1 MRLTICCL
9 LCGALV
15 TLVGCDSSGVATTG
29 APDTSATD
37 VPKVTSTAGSS
48 GTIVTSTVEEPPS
61 QTLFDQESGVGSFSF
76 SGYGPHP
83 EDALDVYYYAPEGD
97 LRASRIL
104 VVMPGR
110 GRNAAQYR
118 DEWLEQARR
127 ESVLLLVP
135 EFSDETYSVTE
146 YNLGSVVDESGSVL
160 PEEEWT
166 FAVIEGLFDYVSRA
180 VTSEEAGYYLFGHS
194 AGGQFVH
201 RFMLFMENNRVVQAV
216 SANSGWYTATEP
228 KVDFPYGLRDGPAED
243 EADLRRMVAE
253 PLVVMLGSMDT
264 DPNSDGLRSDSGS
277 DEQGATRLD
286 RGFYFFRTG
295 QQAAEDTQ
303 TVFAWELEIVNGV
316 GHSNEDIAE
325 AAAAKFFP

>member
-1 MRLTICCL
+1 MRLTISLL
-9 LCGALV
+9 LCAAFLA
-15 TLVGCDSSGVATTG
+15 LVGCDSSGVATTQ
-29 APDTSATD
+29 APDTSSAD
-37 VPKVTSTAGSS
+37 LPKATSTAGSS
-48 GTIVTSTVEEPPS
+48 GTTVSSIVEEPPA
-61 QTLFDQESGVGSFSF
+61 QTLFDQESGMGSFSF

-83 EDALDVYYYAPEGD
+83 DDALDVHYYAPEGN
-97 LRASRIL
+97 LQVSRIL
-104 VVMPGR
+104 IVMPGR

-135 EFSDETYSVTE
+135 EFSDGAYSVTE

-180 VTSEEAGYYLFGHS
+180 VTSEEMGYYLYGHS

-201 RFMLFMENNRVVQAV
+201 RFMLFMENNRVLKAV
-216 SANSGWYTATEP
+216 SANSGWYTATDP

-243 EADLRRMVAE
+243 EDDVRRMVSE
-253 PLVVMLGSMDT
+253 PLIVMLGSMDN
-264 DPNSDGLRSDSGS
+264 DPDSDGLRSDSGS

-295 QQAAEDTQ
+295 QEAAEDTQ

-325 AAAAKFFP
+325 AAAAALFP